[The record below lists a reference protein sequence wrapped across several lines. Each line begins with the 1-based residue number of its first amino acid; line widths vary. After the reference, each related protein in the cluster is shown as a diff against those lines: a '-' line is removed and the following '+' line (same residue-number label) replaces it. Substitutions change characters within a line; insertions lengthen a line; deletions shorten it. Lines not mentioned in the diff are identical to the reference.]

1 MFIAIQLQ
9 KKNFTRGVLILEF
22 LKQCKT
28 CEFNF
33 SGICAGHS
41 DTYKYGE
48 TITNDTLSCVEWG
61 ASLDYFSKL
70 TNNAPWYIWEP
81 YQECKILFL

>member
-1 MFIAIQLQ
+1 M
-9 KKNFTRGVLILEF
+9 EF

-33 SGICAGHS
+33 SGICAGHG

-70 TNNAPWYIWEP
+70 TNNAPCIFGNLI
-81 YQECKILFL
+81 KNVKLITRLLKS